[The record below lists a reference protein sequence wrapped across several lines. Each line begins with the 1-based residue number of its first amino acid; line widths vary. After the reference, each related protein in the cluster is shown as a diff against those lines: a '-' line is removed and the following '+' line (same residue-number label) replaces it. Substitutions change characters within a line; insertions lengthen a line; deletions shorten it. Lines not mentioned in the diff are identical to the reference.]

1 MIDFRHLRYF
11 LAVAE
16 QGSVAEAARHL
27 HIAQPA
33 LSRQMRDLEEELG
46 ALLFQRSV
54 RGITL
59 TTAGAQFLSD
69 AKALLADLRAATE
82 RVSRVADGMEG
93 ALRVGI
99 AANYSW
105 HPKILKSL
113 RQFATDA
120 PKVAVMLEPTL
131 SVRQIARIVQH
142 ELDGG
147 FLTWRYLP
155 QDQPDIEGLTEIRL
169 FDCRLKLALPRG
181 SRLARSVPRK
191 LSALRE
197 EPCMWFPR
205 DTAPAYDDFLTYQCQ
220 RAGFSPRKVQ
230 IGSDVLT
237 ILGMVA
243 AGMGYSIVSDV
254 AVHTCPKDVVL
265 VDHPELD
272 MTHPVSFVYRT
283 GDGNPALRR
292 LVDRLRADS
301 N

>member
-1 MIDFRHLRYF
+1 MIDLRHLRYF

-16 QGSVAEAARHL
+16 YGSIAEAARHL
-27 HIAQPA
+27 YVAQPA
-33 LSRQMRDLEEELG
+33 LSRQMRDLEEQLG
-46 ALLFQRSV
+46 AALFQRGV

-59 TTAGAQFLSD
+59 TTAGAQFLADS
-69 AKALLADLRAATE
+69 KAILADLRAATE
-82 RVSRVADGMEG
+82 RVSRVAEGMEG

-105 HPKILKSL
+105 HPTILDCVRRFS
-113 RQFATDA
+113 TDA
-120 PKVAVMLEPTL
+120 PKVAVMLEP
-131 SVRQIARIVQH
+131 SVSARQISRIVQH

-155 QDQPDIEGLTEIRL
+155 QDKPDIEGLTEIRL
-169 FDCRLKLALPRG
+169 FDCHLKLALPRG
-181 SRLARSVPRK
+181 SQLAKVVPKK
-191 LSALRE
+191 LSSLRE

-205 DTAPAYDDFLTYQCQ
+205 ESAPAYDDFLTYQCQ
-220 RAGFSPRKVQ
+220 RAGFSPKKVQ

-254 AVHTCPKDVVL
+254 SVHTCPKDVVL
-265 VDHPELD
+265 VDHPDLD

-283 GDGNPALRR
+283 DNSNPALRR
-292 LVDRLRADS
+292 LVECLKKG
-301 N
+301 

>member
-1 MIDFRHLRYF
+1 MIDLRHLRYF

-16 QGSVAEAARHL
+16 HGSIAEAARRL
-27 HIAQPA
+27 HVAQPA
-33 LSRQMRDLEEELG
+33 LSRQMRELEGQLG
-46 ALLFQRSV
+46 SALFERGV
-54 RGITL
+54 RGISL
-59 TTAGAQFLSD
+59 TTAGTQFLSD
-69 AKALLADLRAATE
+69 SKAILADLRTATE
-82 RVSRVADGMEG
+82 RVSRVAEGMEG

-105 HPKILKSL
+105 HPTILDSL
-113 RQFATDA
+113 RRFAADA

-131 SVRQIARIVQH
+131 SARQIARIVQH

-155 QDQPDIEGLTEIRL
+155 HDKTDIEGLTEIQL
-169 FDCRLKLALPRG
+169 FECHLKLALPRG
-181 SRLARSVPRK
+181 SHLATAIPKK

-205 DTAPAYDDFLTYQCQ
+205 ETAPAYDDFLTYQCQ
-220 RAGFSPRKVQ
+220 RAGFSPKKVQ

-254 AVHTCPKDVVL
+254 SIHTCPKDVVL

-283 GDGNPALRR
+283 NDSNPALRR
-292 LVDRLRADS
+292 LVECLKKG
-301 N
+301 